1 MANKILVV
9 DDEPDVENLFQQFF
23 RSQIKKGELTFVFA
37 ENGSVALEKLKT
49 DSEIDVVFTDIN
61 MPVMD
66 GLTFLGKKKENN
78 LLQKTVVISA
88 YGDMQNIR
96 TAMNRGAFDFIT
108 KPITFEDLQL
118 TLIKSIEE
126 MELLKKGI
134 EAQKNLILMQHEK
147 EIALIEKAEAQQQA
161 LQNLQEKEKLIL
173 FQNELLESQVIE
185 RTKEVVYQKELLE
198 IKNKEILDSI
208 HYANGLQ
215 QAILP
220 PENELRSLLPKSFI
234 YFLPKDI
241 ISGDFYWFHS
251 SDDKIIIV
259 AADCTGHGVAG
270 ALMSVLGTSLLNQI
284 VNEKSVTVP
293 AQILKQLNS
302 SVINSLNKS
311 ETDSHAGMDIAIC
324 SIDMKNMN
332 LEFAGAKRP
341 LWIIRSGELLQY
353 HGDKFSIGSQFWD
366 NESFA
371 NHSISILPNDSV
383 YLFSDGFAD
392 QFGGEFGKKLMTNN
406 FKEELMFIQNKNMNE
421 QGKLLGEY
429 FEKWKGINEQVD
441 DVLVIGIKV

>member
-1 MANKILVV
+1 MASKILVV
-9 DDEPDVENLFQQFF
+9 DDEADVESLFRQFF
-23 RSQIKKGELTFVFA
+23 RVQIKKGELTFVFA
-37 ENGSVALEKLKT
+37 ANGSVALEKLIA
-49 DSEIDVVFTDIN
+49 DQEIDVVFTDIN

-66 GLTFLGKKKENN
+66 GLTFLEKKKENN
-78 LLQKTVVISA
+78 LLHKTVVISA

-134 EAQKNLILMQHEK
+134 EAQKNLIQMQHEK

-161 LQNLQEKEKLIL
+161 LQSLQEKEKLIL
-173 FQNELLESQVIE
+173 FQNELLESQVTE
-185 RTKEVVYQKELLE
+185 RTKEVLYQKELLE

-208 HYANGLQ
+208 HYANSLQ

-220 PENELRSLLPKSFI
+220 PENELRSLLPQSFI

-284 VNEKSVTVP
+284 VNEKGIQTPSL
-293 AQILKQLNS
+293 ILKQLNS
-302 SVINSLNKS
+302 SVISSLNKS

-324 SIDMKNMN
+324 SIDLKNMN

-341 LWIIRSGELLQY
+341 LWIIRNGELLQFA
-353 HGDKFSIGSQFWD
+353 GDKFSIGSQHWD
-366 NESFA
+366 KELFT
-371 NHSISILPNDSV
+371 NHSISILHGDLV
-383 YLFSDGFAD
+383 YLFSDGFSD
-392 QFGGEFGKKLMTNN
+392 QFGGEHGKKIMTNN
-406 FKEELMFIQNKNMNE
+406 FKELLICNQNKNMNE
-421 QGKLLGEY
+421 QRILLGDY
-429 FEKWKGINEQVD
+429 FEKWKGNNEQVD
-441 DVLVIGIKV
+441 DVMVIGIKV